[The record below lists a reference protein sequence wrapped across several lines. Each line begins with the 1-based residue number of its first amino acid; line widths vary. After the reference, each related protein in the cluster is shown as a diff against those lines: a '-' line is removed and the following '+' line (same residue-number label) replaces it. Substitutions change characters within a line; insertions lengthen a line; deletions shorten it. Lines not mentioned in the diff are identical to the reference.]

1 MHGRSGKEQH
11 RGFNCSGEVAGWIRA
26 QSEAR
31 LAAIDASEECDLLIL
46 SAHHAGA
53 YSVQL
58 CTRAF
63 TYRQIENDTEH
74 AAVCVVTVREW
85 TD

>member
-31 LAAIDASEECDLLIL
+31 LAAIDASEECDPRLPIL
-46 SAHHAGA
+46 VHHAG
-53 YSVQL
+53 
-58 CTRAF
+58 
-63 TYRQIENDTEH
+63 
-74 AAVCVVTVREW
+74 VRFAGADPCRVR
-85 TD
+85 TPACLHP

>member
-1 MHGRSGKEQH
+1 MRSC
-11 RGFNCSGEVAGWIRA
+11 F
-26 QSEAR
+26 
-31 LAAIDASEECDLLIL
+31 DASEECDLLIL